1 MFIYELAIAHGTIIM
16 DMDAYCIPDA
26 VLLNDKD
33 DAQNAINRN
42 PVTGGDKLQ
51 KLRLIF
57 RRESPGNAPEVLDN
71 RVARSKSTLVF

>member
-1 MFIYELAIAHGTIIM
+1 M

-57 RRESPGNAPEVLDN
+57 RR
-71 RVARSKSTLVF
+71 

>member
-1 MFIYELAIAHGTIIM
+1 
-16 DMDAYCIPDA
+16 MDAYCIPDA

-51 KLRLIF
+51 KLRLLL
-57 RRESPGNAPEVLDN
+57 RRESRSNAPEVSN
-71 RVARSKSTLVF
+71 NGVAWSKSTLVF